1 MKGIEQFGDLLAM
14 GIGMFGALIKGLKN
28 KLTGTTV
35 ILGMLIAGILT
46 FSVTG
51 VIELFYQDLSP
62 KIVILISFCVGWIA
76 NEITEKLDLL
86 VGDVY
91 GIFIDWLKN
100 KFKNKK

>member
-51 VIELFYQDLSP
+51 VIELFYKDLSP

-100 KFKNKK
+100 KFKSKK